1 MNRICMVL
9 LILFLVL
16 GGYTF
21 GRSNDESGVE
31 SKAMEEIKY
40 LKKKASGVVKKL
52 KEDVRVLKVER
63 AYEKALEE
71 EPKPPAGEIE
81 GAEGALLGEG
91 FASPPE

>member
-16 GGYTF
+16 GGYTC

-31 SKAMEEIKY
+31 SKAMEEINS
-40 LKKKASGVVKKL
+40 LAKKASGVVKKL
-52 KEDVRVLKVER
+52 EEDVKVLKVER
-63 AYEKALEE
+63 DYEKALEE